1 MMLKSFFVLFALTA
15 ASLDARAQDT
25 NWVYMDLGEV
35 IVTGNPTNGYD
46 FVSGALTLIADLRAS
61 GHKVALVSNIPES
74 WGASCAQK
82 FAGLKTFLDSRM
94 NGPQTLDWTILD
106 KVILPPFDRY
116 RKPKPFMFM
125 SALANACPGKSIFLG
140 ESVDEIKSA
149 KDLGF
154 ATFNTELEG
163 TLPTLNQIDTLLN
176 DEFSFQNPQDC
187 LFDQLLN
194 AQLETQD
201 VGVVQSCVHTPN

>member
-1 MMLKSFFVLFALTA
+1 MVKSLLVLIAFTSAISTA
-15 ASLDARAQDT
+15 QAQT

-35 IVTGNPTNGYD
+35 IVTGNSTDGYD
-46 FVSGALTLIADLRAS
+46 FVPGALTLIADLRAA
-61 GHKVALVSNIPES
+61 GTKVALVSNIPET
-74 WGASCAQK
+74 WGAACSQK
-82 FAGLKTFLDSRM
+82 FAALKTFLDTRM

-116 RKPKPFMFM
+116 RKPKTFMFV

-140 ESVDEIKSA
+140 EDAAEIKAA

-154 ATFNTELEG
+154 ATYNTEVEVN
-163 TLPTLNQIDTLLN
+163 LPTIDQIDKLLI
-176 DEFSFQNPQDC
+176 DDFSFPNPQNCD
-187 LFDQLLN
+187 FDQLLN

-201 VGVVQSCVHTPN
+201 IGVVQSCILTPN

>member
-1 MMLKSFFVLFALTA
+1 MLKGLIIFFALSAVFTKA
-15 ASLDARAQDT
+15 KAQDT

-35 IVTGNPTNGYD
+35 IVTGNATTGYD
-46 FVSGALTLIADLRAS
+46 FVPGALTLIADLRAS
-61 GHKVALVSNIPES
+61 GHKVALVSNIPET

-82 FAGLKTFLDSRM
+82 FASLKTFLDSRM

-116 RKPKPFMFM
+116 RKPKTFMFM
-125 SALANACPGKSIFLG
+125 AALANACPGKSIFLG
-140 ESVDEIKSA
+140 ESADEIKTA

-154 ATFNTELEG
+154 ATFNTEVEG
-163 TLPTLNQIDTLLN
+163 ALPTLNQIDTLLN
-176 DEFSFQNPQDC
+176 NEFSFPNPQDC
-187 LFDQLLN
+187 GFDQLLN
-194 AQLETQD
+194 AQLEAQD

>member
-1 MMLKSFFVLFALTA
+1 MVKSLLVFFTFISALSTA
-15 ASLDARAQDT
+15 QAQT

-35 IVTGNPTNGYD
+35 IVTGNSTDGYD
-46 FVSGALTLIADLRAS
+46 FVPGALTLIADLRAA
-61 GHKVALVSNIPES
+61 GTKVALVSNIPET
-74 WGASCAQK
+74 WGAACSQK
-82 FAGLKTFLDSRM
+82 FAALKTFLDTRM

-116 RKPKPFMFM
+116 RKPKTFMFV

-140 ESVDEIKSA
+140 EDAAEIKAA

-154 ATFNTELEG
+154 ATYNTEVEVN
-163 TLPTLNQIDTLLN
+163 LPTVDQIDTLLN
-176 DEFSFQNPQDC
+176 DDFSFPNPQNCD
-187 LFDQLLN
+187 FDQLLN

-201 VGVVQSCVHTPN
+201 VGVVQSCILTPN